1 MLTINTQ
8 TPLLGAQ
15 NDLNRT
21 QGPLQ
26 TAMERMASGK
36 KVNSAADN
44 AAALAIAAQL
54 AEQLLGGN
62 QGIRNLNDGISLLQT
77 AEGGLGEINDSV
89 QRMRE
94 LAVQSNNGILSD
106 SDRAALQTEMGELQE
121 QVAQAIDS
129 TDFNGTNPFRQNG
142 SLEFQAGADE
152 GDRVSVSTR
161 DLQDELDAL
170 GLFGIDISTTGGAD
184 SALSVLDQAADL
196 LIDFRGELG
205 ASQNRFESAV
215 RNLEQQNLDTA
226 AAGSR
231 IMDTDYAKAAADMS
245 RNLILQNANLAM
257 QSQANVSAGL
267 VGRLLGIGD

>member
-152 GDRVSVSTR
+152 GDRVSVSTQ

>member
-161 DLQDELDAL
+161 ELQDELDAL